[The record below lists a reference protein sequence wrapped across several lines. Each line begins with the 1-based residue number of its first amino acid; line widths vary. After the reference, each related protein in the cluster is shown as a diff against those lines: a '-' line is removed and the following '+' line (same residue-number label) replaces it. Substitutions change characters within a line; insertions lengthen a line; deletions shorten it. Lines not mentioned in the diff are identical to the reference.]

1 MKKKSAV
8 HLCLL
13 GGTVLLVAQLSL
25 LGLLLYPYNQ
35 HHQNFL
41 KDVEAVV
48 NITSKLHMSVFAV
61 DSQVLQHLTYHR
73 NDLRSRCGLCEA
85 KHPATFVTL
94 FTGLKQSVSIVS
106 AFLINYYIM
115 CFCSF
120 TVVYNLQF
128 TAAKCS

>member
-8 HLCLL
+8 HLCLV
-13 GGTVLLVAQLSL
+13 GGIVLLVAQLSL
-25 LGLLLYPYNQ
+25 LGLLLYPYNP
-35 HHQNFL
+35 HHHTFL

-61 DSQVLQHLTYHR
+61 DSQVLQHFTNHE
-73 NDLRSRCGLCEA
+73 NDLRSRCVLCEA

-106 AFLINYYIM
+106 AFMINYYIIY
-115 CFCSF
+115 FCSF
-120 TVVYNLQF
+120 TVTYD
-128 TAAKCS
+128 

>member
-35 HHQNFL
+35 HNQNLL

-61 DSQVLQHLTYHR
+61 DSQVLQHLTDR
-73 NDLRSRCGLCEA
+73 NELRSRCGLCEA

-106 AFLINYYIM
+106 AFLIDYYIIYIYIYI
-115 CFCSF
+115 FF
-120 TVVYNLQF
+120 TVMY
-128 TAAKCS
+128 K

>member
-13 GGTVLLVAQLSL
+13 GGTFLLVAQLSL

-35 HHQNFL
+35 HHQHFL

-48 NITSKLHMSVFAV
+48 NISSKLHMSVFAV
-61 DSQVLQHLTYHR
+61 DSQVLQHLTNHR
-73 NDLRSRCGLCEA
+73 NDLRSRCRLCEA

-94 FTGLKQSVSIVS
+94 FTGLKQSVSIVAAS
-106 AFLINYYIM
+106 LINYYIIY
-115 CFCSF
+115 FCSF
-120 TVVYNLQF
+120 TFIYN
-128 TAAKCS
+128 